1 MTTLS
6 KKRSNKS
13 PENDCS
19 SRHSGGVRRAGGRG
33 VAHVT
38 LIIGIIIY
46 FLKYHKILIRNPPIL
61 MIELTKLLYRTIVFK
76 QIRLSKY
83 LVCVAGWVGW
93 CVLDAQDRI
102 SKVICKLHCNS
113 RYLTFNASFLSTGT
127 SNAMDA

>member
-1 MTTLS
+1 M
-6 KKRSNKS
+6 
-13 PENDCS
+13 
-19 SRHSGGVRRAGGRG
+19 RRAGGRG

-83 LVCVAGWVGW
+83 LVCVAVAGWVGR
-93 CVLDAQDRI
+93 CVLDA
-102 SKVICKLHCNS
+102 
-113 RYLTFNASFLSTGT
+113 
-127 SNAMDA
+127 

>member
-19 SRHSGGVRRAGGRG
+19 SRHSGGVLRAGGRG

-83 LVCVAGWVGW
+83 LVSVAGWVGW
-93 CVLDAQDRI
+93 CVLDAQDRM
-102 SKVICKLHCNS
+102 SKLICNS
-113 RYLTFNASFLSTGT
+113 RYLMLLS
-127 SNAMDA
+127 SLLARAMQWMLKF

>member
-19 SRHSGGVRRAGGRG
+19 SRHSGGVLRAGERG

-83 LVCVAGWVGW
+83 LVSVAGWGVG
-93 CVLDAQDRI
+93 
-102 SKVICKLHCNS
+102 
-113 RYLTFNASFLSTGT
+113 GT
-127 SNAMDA
+127 VCTRCSGQNEQIDM

>member
-19 SRHSGGVRRAGGRG
+19 SRHSGGVLRAGGRG

-93 CVLDAQDRI
+93 CVLDAQDRM
-102 SKVICKLHCNS
+102 SKLICNS

>member
-19 SRHSGGVRRAGGRG
+19 SRHSGGVLRAGGRG

-83 LVCVAGWVGW
+83 LVSVAGWGW
-93 CVLDAQDRI
+93 VVRCVLDAEDRM
-102 SKVICKLHCNS
+102 SKLICNS

>member
-19 SRHSGGVRRAGGRG
+19 SRHSGGVLRAGGRG

-83 LVCVAGWVGW
+83 LVCVAGWVELL
-93 CVLDAQDRI
+93 CSRLDAEDRM
-102 SKVICKLHCNS
+102 SKLICNS